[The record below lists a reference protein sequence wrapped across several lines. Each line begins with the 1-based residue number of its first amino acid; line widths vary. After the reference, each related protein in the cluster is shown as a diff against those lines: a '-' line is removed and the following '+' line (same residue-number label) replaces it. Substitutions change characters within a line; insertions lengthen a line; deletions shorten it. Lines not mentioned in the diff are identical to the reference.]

1 MVDNNENNLY
11 LPFELRP
18 DTDGTSKFIMND
30 KTVKNIIIHELLG
43 SNISNNL
50 YHSASTEWSDGTK
63 SDVLYVP
70 AEVNNDQPPILIE
83 IQNSVDQAFMIRLI
97 QYCTRVYERFQ
108 VLPVVL
114 VFVVVKFSSKEFE
127 QKFVPKVN
135 TPYLLETAC
144 EFWAQEVNFISAKS
158 IENHI
163 KVGMNQLVALAYFT
177 TCQSASLS
185 LLEYAGDSTVRFL
198 YSICKANMKKK
209 GDGELVEIIDQ
220 STEQIR
226 KAIGLGED
234 PILTAEKCK
243 GFAENLLETIEVQK
257 RKLVE
262 MYELNAEA
270 SQKQQKKYIAE
281 DYKFIESSS
290 EPGKRKKWKKI
301 YDEGKAKGLFISYTS
316 SNSLK
321 SSYHHSK
328 KREKN

>member
-11 LPFELRP
+11 SPFELRP
-18 DTDGTSKFIMND
+18 GTDVTSKFIMND

-70 AEVNNDQPPILIE
+70 TEVNNDQPPILIE

-114 VFVVVKFSSKEFE
+114 VFVV
-127 QKFVPKVN
+127 
-135 TPYLLETAC
+135 
-144 EFWAQEVNFISAKS
+144 EVNFISAKS

-185 LLEYAGDSTVRFL
+185 LLEYAGDSTIRFL

-226 KAIGLGED
+226 KAIVLDED
-234 PILTAEKCK
+234 PILTTEKCK

-262 MYELNAEA
+262 VYELNAEA

-281 DYKFIESSS
+281 DFEFIESSS
-290 EPGKRKKWKKI
+290 EPGKPKKWKKI

-328 KREKN
+328 KREKTRK